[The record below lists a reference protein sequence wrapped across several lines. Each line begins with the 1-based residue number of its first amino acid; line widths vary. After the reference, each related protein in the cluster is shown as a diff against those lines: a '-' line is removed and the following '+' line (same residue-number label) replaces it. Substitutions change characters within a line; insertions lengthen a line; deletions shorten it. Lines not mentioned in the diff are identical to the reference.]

1 MTKIV
6 VQDII
11 STVKS
16 KRFWLSVFLCVFV
29 AALNLS
35 ENMNYRGNLFGTGGI
50 GLFLYSSLLGR
61 NLFNYFAPII
71 AAMPFSSVPLDEMKN
86 GMAKY
91 IVAISNP
98 IKYVVSRILST
109 FLLGFSVIVMG
120 LLLNLWLNCIL

>member
-35 ENMNYRGNLFGTGGI
+35 ENMNYRGNLLEQAVLVFFYTHP
-50 GLFLYSSLLGR
+50 Y
-61 NLFNYFAPII
+61 
-71 AAMPFSSVPLDEMKN
+71 
-86 GMAKY
+86 
-91 IVAISNP
+91 
-98 IKYVVSRILST
+98 
-109 FLLGFSVIVMG
+109 
-120 LLLNLWLNCIL
+120 

>member
-1 MTKIV
+1 MSKIV

-50 GLFLYSSLLGR
+50 GLFLYSSL
-61 NLFNYFAPII
+61 
-71 AAMPFSSVPLDEMKN
+71 
-86 GMAKY
+86 
-91 IVAISNP
+91 
-98 IKYVVSRILST
+98 
-109 FLLGFSVIVMG
+109 
-120 LLLNLWLNCIL
+120 

>member
-50 GLFLYSSLLGR
+50 GLSYTHP
-61 NLFNYFAPII
+61 Y
-71 AAMPFSSVPLDEMKN
+71 
-86 GMAKY
+86 
-91 IVAISNP
+91 
-98 IKYVVSRILST
+98 
-109 FLLGFSVIVMG
+109 
-120 LLLNLWLNCIL
+120 